1 MKMRHAQRRVRTA
14 GCVADVTSHRSRN
27 TQHVTR
33 IIPDLLPVTSL
44 SAFTMIEI
52 AISLAV
58 IGFALVAIIGIL
70 PIGMNV
76 QKENRQETIIT
87 QDANIFMDAI
97 RNGAQGGDD
106 LTNYVL
112 SITNYQVHYSQR
124 GNVKNV
130 YAYTFTNSTINGAL
144 ANPQMPITNGFRI
157 IGLLST
163 PKIATTPGVLGFF
176 SNHVVAYVRSI
187 SGPASEKFP
196 QTSPT
201 VQDFGLTYR
210 LVSDVGVYWTN
221 YYDTNWFALN
231 VPGLT
236 TNDYAARVNYSN
248 IVNQLQANLH
258 DIRLTFRWPLLPN
271 GNLPQNANRQIFRSM
286 VAGQLMVTNDH
297 GFPVGLTNLYFFQPR
312 RFVQ

>member
-1 MKMRHAQRRVRTA
+1 MSRMRSAECRMQNAAVTEHGTRFTFYVLRFTSPRR
-14 GCVADVTSHRSRN
+14 
-27 TQHVTR
+27 
-33 IIPDLLPVTSL
+33 PVL
-44 SAFTMIEI
+44 AAFTMIEI

-97 RNGAQGGDD
+97 RNGAQGVDD
-106 LTNYVL
+106 LTNNVL
-112 SITNYQVHYSQR
+112 SITNYQVHYSGR
-124 GNVKNV
+124 GNVQNV
-130 YAYTFTNSTINGAL
+130 YGYTFLNSTINGAL

-157 IGLLST
+157 VGLLST
-163 PKIATTPGVLGFF
+163 PKIATLPGVPGFF
-176 SNHVVAYVRSI
+176 SNHIVAYVRSI

-210 LVSDVGVYWTN
+210 MVSDVGVYWTN

-236 TNDYAARVNYSN
+236 TNDYVARVNYSN
-248 IVNQLQANLH
+248 VVNKLQANLH

-271 GNLPQNANRQIFRSM
+271 GNLPQNANRQIFRTM
-286 VAGQLMVTNDH
+286 VAGQLMATNDH
-297 GFPVGLTNLYFFQPR
+297 GYPVGLTNYYFFQPR
-312 RFVQ
+312 TFAQ